1 MRKVKSLVSLLS
13 TQGNQRMPYPS
24 AAESGFVFNAL
35 EVKVSVKK
43 YNTGNKAIGT

>member
-1 MRKVKSLVSLLS
+1 MRKVKPLVSLLS
-13 TQGNQRMPYPS
+13 TQSNQGRPYPS

-43 YNTGNKAIGT
+43 CNKVNKAIGT